1 MAERWYSI
9 KEVAERLKVSHDTVS
24 RLVDRGE
31 LPAIR
36 VSERIVR
43 IPVPAFE
50 FYVSGREVTPR
61 QVVRQRVS
69 EGVKFGADERSPEFE
84 PA

>member
-1 MAERWYSI
+1 MTERWYSI

-61 QVVRQRVS
+61 QVVRQRVP
-69 EGVKFGADERSPEFE
+69 EGVKFGANERSPELE